1 MVRKRKMP
9 LDSLTQLAPKR
20 KQILRKLDTELE
32 KMKKSTPPA
41 RPSFRE
47 VPVSM
52 RVLNVG
58 MTL

>member
-1 MVRKRKMP
+1 MP